1 MTNRPL
7 PVVAEPDP
15 ELVARLRMAIAR
27 LARRLRQESDVVG
40 LTVSQLA
47 ALGSIQRNGTITLGE
62 LAAVERVRPPTMTRI
77 VAALEDAGLV
87 VRESDTRDRRIA
99 RVRTTPAGDV
109 LLADIRTRRDVFL
122 AEQLCA
128 LPDASAAELE
138 RMVGMLEQISDAPR
152 RAAAGV
158 SAPAVGTRT

>member
-1 MTNRPL
+1 VSTRPL
-7 PVVAEPDP
+7 PGPAEPDP

-27 LARRLRQESDVVG
+27 LARRLRQESDVG

-47 ALGSIQRNGTITLGE
+47 ALGSIQRHGAVTLGE

-87 VRESDTRDRRIA
+87 VREPDARDRRIA

-109 LLADIRTRRDVFL
+109 LLADIRTRRDAFL

-128 LPDASAAELE
+128 LPDVSLAELE